1 MKISKYLVVAAL
13 ALSTL
18 ITGGCTRIETGE
30 VGLRV
35 GFDKQVSS
43 VELRPGSFNQTV
55 FGDVLIFP
63 VRDIRLVLNDLKPQ
77 AADNSTLADFDATI
91 IYALN
96 PASVSDLYTT
106 KSRGFH
112 LDDKHGI
119 YLMYNYMQ
127 NISNS
132 AIAKSVRKY
141 EAMKIAD
148 NRQVM
153 EKEIKDLILEAL
165 KVEGLEGKILV
176 SQVQVTNVL
185 PAKELVDAANNVI
198 KATAEYK
205 AKIVETQT
213 AEQEAKRIAF
223 LNSNSKAIEYI
234 QAQAQMKIAE
244 AIYAG
249 KVTTIVIPVD
259 FKGIVNVK

>member
-1 MKISKYLVVAAL
+1 MKISKFAATAFL
-13 ALSTL
+13 ALTVLAS
-18 ITGGCTRIETGE
+18 GCTRIETGD

-35 GFDKQVSS
+35 GFDKQVHTD
-43 VELRPGSFNQTV
+43 ELKPGSFNQLI
-55 FGDVLIFP
+55 FGDVLKFS
-63 VRDIRLVLNDLKPQ
+63 VKDIRLVLNNLTPQ
-77 AADNSTLADFDATI
+77 AADNSTLADFDASIVYNISPST
-91 IYALN
+91 
-96 PASVSDLYTT
+96 VSDLYIS
-106 KSRGFH
+106 KDRSFH
-112 LDDKHGI
+112 LEDKEHV
-119 YLMYNYMQ
+119 YLMYHYIENVLK
-127 NISNS
+127 S
-132 AIAKSVRKY
+132 AIAKTARKY
-141 EAMKIAD
+141 DAMKMAD
-148 NRQVM
+148 NRLQI
-153 EKEIKDLILEAL
+153 EKEIQEIALEAI
-165 KVEGLEGKILV
+165 KAEGLAGKINIT
-176 SQVQVTNVL
+176 QVQVTNIL

-198 KATAEYK
+198 KATSELK